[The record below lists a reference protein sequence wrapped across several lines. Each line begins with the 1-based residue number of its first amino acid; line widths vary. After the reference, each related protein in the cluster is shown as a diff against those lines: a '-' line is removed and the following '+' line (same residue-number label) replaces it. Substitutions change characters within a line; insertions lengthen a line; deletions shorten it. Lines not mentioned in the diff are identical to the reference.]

1 MNESKRQY
9 TDRIELRKLSRY
21 ELESLDDVLP
31 EWITN
36 LKSYFKKDT
45 IANNTYYHS

>member
-1 MNESKRQY
+1 MNEGKRQY
-9 TDRIELRKLSRY
+9 TDRIEQKKLSRH
-21 ELESLDDVLP
+21 ELESLDDILP

-45 IANNTYYHS
+45 IRNNPSYHN